1 MRRLGILSTCLF
13 NRRFL
18 SVMKTADAIAD
29 FGGIYNLA
37 VALGIYPQAIY
48 QWGEYVPELRRYQIE
63 AIKNSKAKP

>member
-1 MRRLGILSTCLF
+1 
-13 NRRFL
+13 
-18 SVMKTADAIAD
+18 MKTADAIAD

-63 AIKNSKAKP
+63 AIKNAKAKP